1 MNRKGQV
8 LVMFIILLPI
18 FFIIMTLLID
28 IGNLILTNNEIN
40 DVSYMVLEHCLDHLD
55 EEDIIDTSKELL
67 KLNNKELNIESF
79 KIENNK
85 VYLNVSYQVKGI
97 ISNIVNIKLFDIN
110 NKYEAYIKD
119 DKKIIERIR
128 IIFQKGFNYAR

>member
-28 IGNLILTNNEIN
+28 IGNLILTNNEIT

-119 DKKIIERIR
+119 DKKIIERI
-128 IIFQKGFNYAR
+128 K

>member
-67 KLNNKELNIESF
+67 KLNNKELNIESC

-119 DKKIIERIR
+119 DKKIIERI
-128 IIFQKGFNYAR
+128 K

>member
-67 KLNNKELNIESF
+67 KLNNKNLNIESF

-119 DKKIIERIR
+119 DKKIIERI
-128 IIFQKGFNYAR
+128 K

>member
-97 ISNIVNIKLFDIN
+97 ISNIDNIKLFDIN

-119 DKKIIERIR
+119 DKKIIERI
-128 IIFQKGFNYAR
+128 K

>member
-40 DVSYMVLEHCLDHLD
+40 DVSYIVLEHCLDHLD

-119 DKKIIERIR
+119 DKKIIERI
-128 IIFQKGFNYAR
+128 K

>member
-119 DKKIIERIR
+119 DKKIIERI
-128 IIFQKGFNYAR
+128 K

>member
-18 FFIIMTLLID
+18 FFIVMTLLVD

-40 DVSYMVLEHCLDHLD
+40 DVSYIVLEHCLDNID

-79 KIENNK
+79 KIENNR

-97 ISNIVNIKLFDIN
+97 ISNIINIKLFDIN

-119 DKKIIERIR
+119 GKKIIERI
-128 IIFQKGFNYAR
+128 K

>member
-18 FFIIMTLLID
+18 FFIVMTLLVD

-40 DVSYMVLEHCLDHLD
+40 DVSYIVLEHCLDHLD

-97 ISNIVNIKLFDIN
+97 ISNIINIKLFDIN

-119 DKKIIERIR
+119 GKKIIERI
-128 IIFQKGFNYAR
+128 K